1 MTARLDFAQ
10 LELHFVDQM
19 QWRYELI
26 RPLVLLAE
34 GTPTQR
40 AAETHTHPDTVRTF
54 TRRFR
59 AQGMLGL
66 LPNDIEARPR
76 GRAQRVPEAVRH
88 EVDRLKALYA
98 GFHYRELA
106 RILFYTFGY
115 PIHHNTVK
123 QLWEQSPVVAVQ
135 QLDLWDYH
143 THPDRYQARLQVI
156 KLYYQ
161 GWDKVSISQFLRLS
175 RPTVDRW
182 ITRFEAEHFAG
193 LMDHKRGPKT
203 PRKRWFPVMV
213 EVYHL

>member
-34 GTPTQR
+34 GTPIQR

-66 LPNDIEARPR
+66 LPNDIEVRPR

-98 GFHYRELA
+98 GFHSRELA

-115 PIHHNTVK
+115 PIHHNTVT
-123 QLWEQSPVVAVQ
+123 LLLDSGVLGSNVVREVQ
-135 QLDLWDYH
+135 CFFK
-143 THPDRYQARLQVI
+143 TIEKEGLQGG
-156 KLYYQ
+156 K
-161 GWDKVSISQFLRLS
+161 GD
-175 RPTVDRW
+175 
-182 ITRFEAEHFAG
+182 
-193 LMDHKRGPKT
+193 
-203 PRKRWFPVMV
+203 
-213 EVYHL
+213 